1 MATLLLYTTADPFQ
15 TQNVNLDGVEFILAL
30 AYNQREERWY
40 LSIYDDENVLLIAG
54 LKLQANWR
62 LLYRHRYNTKLPAGE
77 LMATDT
83 TGNGEPPTL
92 LELGQGKRC
101 VLTYYEAATVAAIA
115 AQVAAGS

>member
-1 MATLLLYTTADPFQ
+1 MATLLLFTTADPFQ
-15 TQNVNLDGVEFILAL
+15 KQNVNLDGVEFILSL

-40 LSIYDDENVLLIAG
+40 LSIADDEDVPIISG

-83 TGNGEPPTL
+83 TGDGSPPTL
-92 LELGQGKRC
+92 LELGEGKRC
-101 VLTYYEAATVAAIA
+101 VLTYYEASTVAAIA
-115 AQVAAGS
+115 AKVAAGT